1 MKRGPKSAAKLLV
14 LGNSDPIS
22 AEIEAIQSRIRN
34 RAFELSQTRPH
45 DAHELYDWV
54 VAEAE
59 IISVPQTEL
68 IEKDG
73 MFEVSFAIPAMDAED
88 LNVMATAD
96 QIAVKGE
103 STHDHALD
111 LGTVHLC
118 DFKSSTVF
126 RSISLPSPIDPRS
139 VKVDFADGM
148 LRVTAAIERSEGSA
162 SPAAKRGA
170 GTTRKAP
177 AKKSRAKMP

>member
-1 MKRGPKSAAKLLV
+1 MKRASKSAAKLLV

-22 AEIEAIQSRIRN
+22 AEIEAIQSRIRQ

-45 DAHELYDWV
+45 DAHELYDWIA
-54 VAEAE
+54 AESE

-73 MFEVSFAIPAMDAED
+73 MFELSFAIPAMDAED
-88 LNVMATAD
+88 LNVMATAN

-118 DFKSSTVF
+118 DFRSATVF
-126 RSISLPSPIDPRS
+126 RSITLPAPIDPKS
-139 VKVDFADGM
+139 IKVSFEDGL
-148 LRVTAAIERSEGSA
+148 LRVTAAREDTQQPVV
-162 SPAAKRGA
+162 SPAKRAAA
-170 GTTRKAP
+170 GSRRSLP
-177 AKKSRAKMP
+177 KKSRAKLP